1 MFFFLHIKSLT
12 WYSTYSSVNLRT
24 GCVKNELLFDGTSV
38 ILGKKMFWSLPLQ
51 VDQKSTGLLASPY
64 TSEMKTFG
72 TII

>member
-1 MFFFLHIKSLT
+1 ML
-12 WYSTYSSVNLRT
+12 YNLRT